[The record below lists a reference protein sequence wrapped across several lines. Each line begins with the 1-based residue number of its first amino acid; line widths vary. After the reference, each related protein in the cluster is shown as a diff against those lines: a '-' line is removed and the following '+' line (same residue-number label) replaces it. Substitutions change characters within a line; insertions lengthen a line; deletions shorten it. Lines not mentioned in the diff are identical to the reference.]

1 MSYFKRVNAN
11 QNNIIELSCFQFMKK
26 VSEALPVDCRRRAMG
41 AEMTWDLLL
50 SAQWASERA
59 PRWNTKNVWERS
71 TWKTGKL
78 SVKNWRVRIRRWILV
93 QHNINTHT
101 WKELSINNDYE
112 YIMQQIQALWVTVV
126 RGMYEVML
134 VLCFWIFFFKFNLF
148 LDN

>member
-1 MSYFKRVNAN
+1 
-11 QNNIIELSCFQFMKK
+11 
-26 VSEALPVDCRRRAMG
+26 
-41 AEMTWDLLL
+41 
-50 SAQWASERA
+50 
-59 PRWNTKNVWERS
+59 
-71 TWKTGKL
+71 
-78 SVKNWRVRIRRWILV
+78 VKNWRVRIRRWILV

>member
-50 SAQWASERA
+50 SASERASERA

-134 VLCFWIFFFKFNLF
+134 GLCFWIFF
-148 LDN
+148 